1 MWTRRILLLAGVM
14 VFGGAASAQVDD
26 MLRNGGFEDDA
37 DGDGMADDWQFA
49 GDEGAKA
56 TWSRDAGVEG
66 RYSQKLAC
74 SSFAHLSPAS
84 HVMLAQLDT
93 FALEQGQWY
102 QLSLRVKGER
112 LPGNTATVAIQQT
125 GPWEQCGL
133 YQGFRVTPEWRLV
146 ECPFQATRSVDGNVR
161 LQIWYAGTGTLW
173 VDDVRLVPRAPL
185 QSRYLESLPDLGGR
199 NLIPNGGFE
208 CGTSGWGSIATTPG
222 WAGNLNSLYG
232 AIDPTG
238 GVGSGAAMRVDLD
251 RAQTPVFAFDYY
263 EAVHAPALDPL
274 LANRGW
280 VTVEPGA
287 EYTLSADVKAD
298 PAGVPCAMAVQQAFA
313 GQQRQGFAAGRDWQR
328 ARFTFRPSA
337 GQVFV
342 AIGPDLRESDLAHA
356 TVWVDNVQLERGTE
370 ATDYGPRSPVEVG
383 VEWEYPGHLFEA
395 RGGGRCTVT
404 ASNATGAERSVSV
417 AMRLADSEGR
427 ETDGPTANL
436 RVPAAGHVRQAVDLG
451 LTRKGAYRL
460 TLLPSEGALIPT
472 RPERLALIERCRDRD
487 GLFGMNH
494 GYPWPQLNRLSQ
506 DFGLTWFR
514 DWSLKWGHAEPEKGR
529 FAFAEADYQVDRM
542 LALDLRLIGLLPFP
556 SSDWCSSAPES
567 VTGAEYAR
575 AAYMPRDL
583 DEYATYV
590 RATVR
595 HYAGRIHVWE
605 ILNEPIY
612 TDYALPRANG
622 YTPADYVK
630 LLEVA
635 YRAVKDADPEALV
648 VGGIAGPPDA
658 YTGEFLD
665 AGGLQWVD
673 MLNLHIYPGLAEP
686 ESYLEGLQKLNEA
699 MDKAGGKKPLW
710 FTEGAYY
717 ADDDP
722 PSTPHRSWMQL
733 LGSERE
739 CAEYQ
744 ARFDIVLLSQGVR
757 KIIYH
762 SGTCGTLNDEGL
774 ESIFFEWDG
783 APRAMVASQAAL
795 TALLGPDTEPLG
807 SLSDRARLFGFRSR
821 GRAVVVAW
829 SETPDEVTLTPS
841 AGARVLDLMGN
852 EVPAG
857 PRTLTGSPCYLV
869 LEGGVDATALRALAA
884 EWVGER

>member
-1 MWTRRILLLAGVM
+1 MWTRAALVLTGALALV
-14 VFGGAASAQVDD
+14 APIRAQDAN
-26 MLRNGGFEDDA
+26 MLRNGGFEADA

-49 GDEGAKA
+49 GDGGVKA
-56 TWSRDAGVEG
+56 TWSRDAGADG
-66 RYSQKLAC
+66 QYSQRLAC
-74 SSFAHLSPAS
+74 SSFSRLSPAS

-93 FALEQGQWY
+93 FSLEQGQWY
-102 QLSLRVKGER
+102 QLSLRVRGER

-146 ECPFQATRSVDGNVR
+146 ECPFQATRTVDGNVR
-161 LQIWYAGTGTLW
+161 LQIWFAGTGTLW
-173 VDDVRLVPRAPL
+173 VDDVRLVPREPL

-222 WAGNLNSLYG
+222 WAGNLNSQYG
-232 AIDPTG
+232 VIDRTG
-238 GVGSGAAMRVDLD
+238 GVGSGAAMRIDLD

-263 EAVHAPALDPL
+263 EAVHAPVLDPL

-280 VTVEPGA
+280 ITVEPGA
-287 EYTLSADVKAD
+287 EYTLSAYVKAD
-298 PAGVPCAMAVQQAFA
+298 RADVPCAMAVQQAFA
-313 GQQRQGFAAGRDWQR
+313 GQQRQAFAAGREWQR
-328 ARFTFRPSA
+328 VRIAFRPNASQA
-337 GQVFV
+337 FV
-342 AIGPDLRESDLAHA
+342 AVGPDLRESDLARA

-370 ATDYGPRSPVEVG
+370 ATGYEPRSPVEVG
-383 VEWEYPGHLFEA
+383 VEWEHPGHLFEA
-395 RGGGRCTVT
+395 PGGGRCTVT
-404 ASNATGAERSVSV
+404 ASNATGAERSIRV
-417 AMRLADSEGR
+417 AMTLTDSWGHEAGSSSV
-427 ETDGPTANL
+427 TL
-436 RVPAAGHVRQAVDLG
+436 HVPAVGHARQAVDLG
-451 LTRKGAYRL
+451 LTRKGAYRVTL
-460 TLLPSEGALIPT
+460 TPSEGALIPT
-472 RPERLALIERCRDRD
+472 RRERLAVIERCLDRD

-506 DFGLTWFR
+506 EFGLTWFR
-514 DWSLKWGHAEPEKGR
+514 DWSLKWGQVEPEKGR
-529 FAFAEADYQVDRM
+529 FAFAEADYQIDRM

-556 SSDWCSSAPES
+556 SSDWGSSAPES
-567 VTGAEYAR
+567 VTGAEYVR

-583 DEYATYV
+583 DEYAAYV
-590 RATVR
+590 GATVR
-595 HYAGRIHVWE
+595 HCAGRIHVWE

-622 YTPADYVK
+622 YAPADYVK
-630 LLEVA
+630 LLAVA
-635 YRAVKDADPEALV
+635 YRAAKAADPQALV

-658 YTGEFLD
+658 YTSEFLD

-673 MLNLHIYPGLAEP
+673 LLNLHIYPGLAEP

-699 MDKAGGKKPLW
+699 MDKAGGRKPLW

-733 LGSERE
+733 LGSEQE

-744 ARFDIVLLSQGVR
+744 VRFDAILLSQGVR

-762 SGTCGTLNDEGL
+762 SGTCGSLNDEGL

-795 TALLGPDTEPLG
+795 TALLGPDAEALG
-807 SLSDRARLFGFRSR
+807 SLSEKARLFGFHSR
-821 GRAVVVAW
+821 GRTVVVAW
-829 SETPDEVTLTPS
+829 NDTQDDVTLTPD
-841 AGARVLDLMGN
+841 AGTRVLDLMGN

-857 PRTLTGSPCYLV
+857 PLKLSGSPCYLV
-869 LEGGVDATALRALAA
+869 LEGTLDASALRDLAGR
-884 EWVGER
+884 WVGER